1 MAAPL
6 SSPAGLDRRRR
17 AVLLG
22 LLSLGMVIA
31 YLDRINLSV
40 ALAVKDFTGYFQL
53 TDQDRGLLNSAFF
66 WSYAA
71 LRIPA
76 GWLVDR
82 YGSKYTF
89 GTGLLLWSLV
99 SSGTAIATTAKQLF
113 GLRLVLGICESVVT
127 PASMRWIRYRYAEQ
141 ERGLALGI
149 YTTGSKIGSAIA
161 VPVTTALI
169 LHFGWRGMFVVLGLG
184 CAVWLVPWMLLAE
197 NDWKKTGA
205 AQKVEDEA
213 PPLSFAELMA
223 SPAIWGIIVGAF
235 CYSYF
240 YMFYMTWLPAY
251 FLEQRHLSLT
261 EMSYY
266 SAASFAGM
274 AIVAAPAGWWADR
287 LIGQGHDA
295 VRIRRRFT
303 MIGMLLASCE
313 VIGAFSSSNSVALF
327 FAVVS
332 LAGLGFTTA
341 NYWALTQALI
351 PRTSIG
357 RVIGIQNCANSLS
370 GIAASILT
378 GWLKET
384 TGSFEAPFVAILVF
398 LLIGVAAYHF
408 LAREEFKPVSRPLL
422 TEK

>member
-1 MAAPL
+1 MAPPL
-6 SSPAGLDRRRR
+6 PTAAGLDRRRR
-17 AVLLG
+17 FALLG

-40 ALAVKDFTGYFQL
+40 ALAVKEFTAYYQL

-71 LRIPA
+71 LQIPA

-89 GTGLLLWSLV
+89 GTGFLLWSLV
-99 SSGTAIATTAKQLF
+99 SGATAVATSAKQLF
-113 GLRLVLGICESVVT
+113 GLRLVLGMCESVVT
-127 PASMRWIRYRYAEQ
+127 PASMRWIRYHYPEN

-169 LHFGWRGMFVVLGLG
+169 LRFGWRGMFVVLGLG
-184 CAVWLVPWMLLAE
+184 CAVWLIPWLLMAE
-197 NDWKKTGA
+197 NDWKQA
-205 AQKVEDEA
+205 AALKKPEDEA
-213 PPLSFAELMA
+213 PLLSFADLMR

-240 YMFYMTWLPAY
+240 YLFYMTWLPAY
-251 FLEQRHLSLT
+251 FLEQRHLSLKD
-261 EMSYY
+261 MSLY

-287 LIGQGHDA
+287 LIAKGQDA
-295 VRIRRRFT
+295 IQVRRRFT

-313 VIGAFSSSNSVALF
+313 VIGAFSNSNSVALF

-341 NYWALTQALI
+341 NYWALTQALV

-357 RVIGIQNCANSLS
+357 RVIGIQNCANNLS

-398 LLIGVAAYHF
+398 LLIGVAAYKF
-408 LAREEFKPVSRPLL
+408 LAREEFKPAHG
-422 TEK
+422 